1 MSTVQEISEESRSN
15 DLETKLLDNSLD
27 FLLSAAEAVCREEG
41 PRSLKDSVLHLAS
54 GIELLLKAR
63 LVREHWSLIFSD
75 INKADFRL
83 LAEADFASVD
93 PATAEKRLKQIVGIT
108 LDKTAKAHV
117 TNLRE
122 RRNKLT
128 HFTVTLDPEQTRS
141 LVLKGIN
148 LAIAFCEQEGMTIL
162 DSQGKV
168 GAININLVKI
178 QEYVQERMEA
188 ISKDREES
196 FDWECPDCWQQ
207 ALVFDG
213 AFAECK
219 YCLHLIPAEYLA
231 SNHSEGPGQECPECG
246 KERTFAF
253 LLHNNDEGEWLCFAC
268 GTSGSNYHHCMRCG
282 QMEYFQ
288 EAEELKICNS
298 CWSDMTTRG

>member
-1 MSTVQEISEESRSN
+1 MSSVQDISEESRSN
-15 DLETKLLDNSLD
+15 DLETKLLNNSLD
-27 FLLSAAEAVCREEG
+27 FLLSAAEAVCRREG

-63 LVREHWSLIFSD
+63 LAREHWSLIFSD
-75 INKADFRL
+75 INKADFKL
-83 LAEADFASVD
+83 LAEADVISVD
-93 PATAEKRLKQIVGIT
+93 PATAEKRLNQIVGIT
-108 LDKTAKAHV
+108 LDKTANAHV
-117 TNLRE
+117 KNLRVL
-122 RRNKLT
+122 RNKLT
-128 HFTVTLDPEQTRS
+128 HFTVTLDPQQTRS

-148 LAIAFCEQEGMTIL
+148 LAIAFCEQEEMTIL
-162 DSQGKV
+162 DSEGKV
-168 GAININLVKI
+168 GQINIDLKEI
-178 QEYVQERMEA
+178 EEYVQERMEA

-231 SNHSEGPGQECPECG
+231 ANHSQGRDEECPECDG
-246 KERTFAF
+246 EGTFVF
-253 LLHNNDEGEWLCFAC
+253 VLYNNDEGEWLCFAC
-268 GTSGSNYHHCMRCG
+268 GARGTNYYHCIRCE

-288 EAEELKICNS
+288 EDEELKLCHS
-298 CWSDMTTRG
+298 CWSYMTTKG